1 MNKKLF
7 NNLLNSLNG
16 LKIVIKE
23 NSFVLELIL
32 GIFLVPYVF
41 LSNIDFTHKII
52 LSVLYF
58 LLLVFEILNTS
69 IEKLCDKIT
78 KEHDLD
84 IKNIKDL
91 SSAAVFL
98 ILLILVVTFFV
109 TL

>member
-1 MNKKLF
+1 MIKKLF
-7 NNLLNSLNG
+7 NNFLNSFNG
-16 LKIVIKE
+16 LKIVFKE
-23 NSFVLELIL
+23 YSFILELIL
-32 GIFLVPYVF
+32 GIFLIPYIF

-52 LSVLYF
+52 LFVLYF
-58 LLLVFEILNTS
+58 LLLAFEILNTS

-98 ILLILVVTFFV
+98 ILLILVVTFFI